1 MLCLRIKRRP
11 RLPVTARLMSFELP
25 VREGR
30 ALIPPIRPCACVMF
44 QRGLLL
50 PRAKAAASFKIE
62 HHAPANFRRSF
73 VVAPCRPR
81 CDTRPRS
88 RPLSAVAALRTNA
101 CTPTSRPRAAASP
114 KTNNVTKVLRFIF
127 VINCSSPGINPCDR
141 DVTASRQVYFVA
153 SWRGLSTVRAP
164 GRTLTV
170 ALCARICSPSA
181 WMG

>member
-1 MLCLRIKRRP
+1 MLRLRIKRRQRSP
-11 RLPVTARLMSFELP
+11 ATAKLVSFELP

-30 ALIPPIRPCACVMF
+30 TLIPPIRPCVCAMF

-50 PRAKAAASFKIE
+50 PRVRAAASFKIE
-62 HHAPANFRRSF
+62 HRASANSRRSF

-81 CDTRPRS
+81 CVTRPRS
-88 RPLSAVAALRTNA
+88 QPLSAVAALRTNTCA
-101 CTPTSRPRAAASP
+101 PISRPRVAASP
-114 KTNNVTKVLRFIF
+114 ATNNVTK
-127 VINCSSPGINPCDR
+127 SP
-141 DVTASRQVYFVA
+141 QVYFVT
-153 SWRGLSTVRAP
+153 SWWGLSTVRAP

>member
-1 MLCLRIKRRP
+1 MLRLRIKRRP
-11 RLPVTARLMSFELP
+11 RLPVTARLMPFELP

-50 PRAKAAASFKIE
+50 PRVRAAASFKIE
-62 HHAPANFRRSF
+62 HRASANSRRSF

-81 CDTRPRS
+81 CVMRPRS
-88 RPLSAVAALRTNA
+88 RPLSAVVALRTNA
-101 CTPTSRPRAAASP
+101 CTPISKQRAAASP
-114 KTNNVTKVLRFIF
+114 ATNNVTK
-127 VINCSSPGINPCDR
+127 SP
-141 DVTASRQVYFVA
+141 QVYFVT

>member
-1 MLCLRIKRRP
+1 MLRLRIKRRP
-11 RLPVTARLMSFELP
+11 RLPVTARLVSFELP

-30 ALIPPIRPCACVMF
+30 ALIPPIRPCVCAMF

-50 PRAKAAASFKIE
+50 PRVRAAASFKIE
-62 HHAPANFRRSF
+62 HRASANSRRSF

-81 CDTRPRS
+81 CVMRPRS
-88 RPLSAVAALRTNA
+88 RPLSAVAALRTNTCA
-101 CTPTSRPRAAASP
+101 PISKQCAAASP
-114 KTNNVTKVLRFIF
+114 ATNNVTK
-127 VINCSSPGINPCDR
+127 SP
-141 DVTASRQVYFVA
+141 QVYFVT
-153 SWRGLSTVRAP
+153 SRWGLSTVRAP

>member
-1 MLCLRIKRRP
+1 MLRLRIKRRP
-11 RLPVTARLMSFELP
+11 RLPVTARLVSFELP

-30 ALIPPIRPCACVMF
+30 ALIPPIRPCVCAMF

-50 PRAKAAASFKIE
+50 PRVRAVASFKIE
-62 HHAPANFRRSF
+62 HRVSANSRMSF

-81 CDTRPRS
+81 CVMRPRS
-88 RPLSAVAALRTNA
+88 RPLSAVAALRTNTCA
-101 CTPTSRPRAAASP
+101 PTSRPRAAASP
-114 KTNNVTKVLRFIF
+114 ATNNVTK
-127 VINCSSPGINPCDR
+127 SP
-141 DVTASRQVYFVA
+141 QVYFIT